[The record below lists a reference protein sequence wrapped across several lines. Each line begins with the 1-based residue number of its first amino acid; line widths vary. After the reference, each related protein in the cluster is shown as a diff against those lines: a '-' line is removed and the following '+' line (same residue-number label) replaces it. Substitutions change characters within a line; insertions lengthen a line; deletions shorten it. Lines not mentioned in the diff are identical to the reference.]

1 MDKLLDLAPLLV
13 SAAIYFFIIV
23 RMRNQHEKGLALLS
37 NEQRGQL
44 IQDLKPVRSLTMYLL
59 LGVIAIYIIAMS
71 ATKSGFSYG
80 YFLLYMILV
89 LGVQIPIGFYQK
101 RLLAQKGYDA
111 DYLELSG
118 KLVWMRLMAIGIL
131 ALGAISN
138 AFYLGIDLF

>member
-59 LGVIAIYIIAMS
+59 LGVIAIYIISMS
-71 ATKSGFSYG
+71 VIMTGFSYG
-80 YFLLYMILV
+80 YFLLYMILI

-111 DYLELSG
+111 DYVELSG
-118 KLVWMRLMAIGIL
+118 KLVWMRLMAIAII